1 MIKAAFATW
10 NDRIAPVFDVAR
22 SIQLVETEAGRIVRR
37 TRASVDSEI
46 PNQKALRL
54 VELQVGT
61 LVCGAISRPVQ
72 EMIRSY
78 GIEVIPFVTGNLQEV
93 IQAWLG
99 GKLAGSADYT
109 MPGCRA
115 RADAFSK
122 KPAET
127 SGGEKN

>member
-109 MPGCRA
+109 MPGCR
-115 RADAFSK
+115 RTGGRLFQKTRRNKRRGK
-122 KPAET
+122 K
-127 SGGEKN
+127 